1 MDFEKI
7 EELALKFAINMN
19 HNGLSMGEISQNSLN
34 AAIAWEA
41 RKQDRLEMFHSD
53 QETRSNWSKASGN
66 KITLNDVNQDSLGK
80 GTYYWIIPT
89 NQEQAV
95 YAKFRDF
102 DGITPLFEDPE
113 DEMRYYEA
121 REILLL

>member
-7 EELALKFAINMN
+7 EKLALKFALAISHGN
-19 HNGLSMGEISQNSLN
+19 LSMGEISQKSLN
-34 AAIAWEA
+34 DAIAWES
-41 RKQDRLEMFHSD
+41 RKQDRLEMFHSN

-66 KITLNDVNQDSLGK
+66 KITLNDVHQDLLGK

-113 DEMRYYEA
+113 DETRYYEA